1 MHTEIKTFED
11 ACAKLQLNPET
22 VLPDLIGFPSQ
33 HQKALLSHAKLVIIA
48 EAVNDGWKPNWD
60 DEDEYK
66 YYPWFD
72 MEKGFVFY
80 SFDYDGQGSNV
91 GSRLCFRSREI
102 AMYVGKQFK
111 GLYKDYFVL

>member
-1 MHTEIKTFED
+1 MHTDIKTFED

-60 DEDEYK
+60 NDDEYK

-72 MEKGFVFY
+72 MENGFVFY
-80 SFDYDGQGSNV
+80 GFVFSARFSDV

-102 AMYVGKQFK
+102 AEYIGKQFED
-111 GLYKDYFVL
+111 LYKDYFVL